1 MAVGTVIVVVN
12 VQRFKQRFVHACY
25 CVLGLVSEKRR
36 MTYVKADVEIIR
48 AEALYKFYI
57 FYAACF
63 LLFGFNVC
71 NFADIH
77 FMEIIVGVAGVNN

>member
-1 MAVGTVIVVVN
+1 M
-12 VQRFKQRFVHACY
+12 Q
-25 CVLGLVSEKRR
+25 LV
-36 MTYVKADVEIIR
+36 
-48 AEALYKFYI
+48 
-57 FYAACF
+57 F